1 MTETLLRNWIC
12 EIGRRLYQRDMIAA
26 ADGNISVRF
35 GEDRF
40 ICTPSGMSKGFLR
53 PDDLVIADSTGRKIA
68 GEKKV
73 TSEFFT
79 HLKAYEIRPET
90 QAVIHAHPTY
100 ATVLTILGI
109 DTTIPI
115 LPEVVMNMVALP
127 VAAYAT
133 PGSLEGA
140 EVIATLIKDYDALL
154 LERHGAITLG
164 ADLQEAY
171 MRMER
176 LEHAAKT
183 LYLCHLAG
191 KPKPLP
197 PDALEKLMAV
207 TVPEGTLPPPY
218 PFPQKED

>member
-40 ICTPSGMSKGFLR
+40 LCTPTGVSKGFLR
-53 PDDLVIADSTGRKIA
+53 PDDLVIVDQEGRKIA
-68 GEKKV
+68 GEGKV

-79 HLKAYEIRPET
+79 HLAAYEARPET

-100 ATVLTILGI
+100 ATVLTIMGI
-109 DTTIPI
+109 DTTVPV

-133 PGSLEGA
+133 PGSREGA
-140 EVIATLIKDYDALL
+140 QVITTLIRDFDALL

-164 ADLQEAY
+164 SDLQEAY

-191 KPKPLP
+191 TPTPIAP
-197 PDALEKLMAV
+197 EALTKLMAA
-207 TVPEGTLPPPY
+207 TVPEGTTPPPY
-218 PFPQKED
+218 PFPQK